1 MGDVQK
7 AISRYITDYIQLSK
21 ADISSSA
28 KSREWFLTRIENV
41 ITSRTKEPVLYKPK
55 FVYFGSYFKGTKV
68 QVVDEYDVLVV
79 VDSNTGIYSSGGV
92 AIGTG
97 QGVVS
102 PNHKYDDRYKKSD
115 GTGIS
120 PAKMLNW
127 LRGVVKE
134 ITDAFGGEAPER
146 NGQAITA
153 IIKSQNLK
161 IDLVP
166 AGIFTRDSDGT
177 TFYNIPD
184 GSKDNSW
191 ITTSPETDIKA
202 INDTAK
208 QKDNFRNI
216 IRISKR
222 IKDRYNF
229 IVPSFAIETAI
240 VEYGN
245 NNKWYNLLYYDT
257 IFVLQHLSKKFREG
271 KIVDPYDPNKNL
283 ISNVESLPWYADR
296 IDGIITVLRDC
307 NENIQEQDIVNKK
320 VVNAFENS

>member
-7 AISRYITDYIQLSK
+7 AISRYITDYIQLNK
-21 ADISSSA
+21 DDIISSA

-41 ITSRTKEPVLYKPK
+41 IASRSNEPVLYKPK

-79 VDSNTGIYSSGGV
+79 IDSNTGYYYSGDVTIGSGMGV
-92 AIGTG
+92 A
-97 QGVVS
+97 S
-102 PNHKYDDRYKKSD
+102 PNHKYDDKYKKSD
-115 GTGIS
+115 NTGVS

-134 ITDAFGGEAPER
+134 VTDAFGGEAPER
-146 NGQAITA
+146 NGQAVTA

-166 AGIFTRDSDGT
+166 AGIFTRNSDGT

-191 ITTSPETDIKA
+191 IITSPEIDIKA
-202 INDTAK
+202 INDVAK
-208 QKDNFRNI
+208 AKDNFRNI
-216 IRISKR
+216 VRLAKR

-229 IVPSFAIETAI
+229 LVPSFAIEAAI

-257 IFVLQHLSKKFREG
+257 LFVLQYLSKKFKEG
-271 KIVDPYDPNKNL
+271 KIDDPYDSNKNL
-283 ISNVESLPWYADR
+283 ISNVVSLPWYADR
-296 IDGIITVLRDC
+296 IDGIITVLSNC
-307 NENIQEQDIVNKK
+307 NDIQEQDIINKR
-320 VVNAFENS
+320 VVEAFENS